1 MRRRLLQVG
10 ILWRPLIALILAL
23 CLIPV
28 GSHPV
33 AALSAED
40 VFDIT
45 YEISLSKTEING
57 SEIFYVTI
65 QGEAKCK
72 EDLEFPYNLV
82 TKAEIT
88 SHIVAIHNGTE
99 KPLSDSYTVI
109 IDPFPQEEGETFEIT
124 EMVIALRFPAGSES
138 GTYDVVGE
146 LIEAKVHA
154 IVWQD
159 VTSYLPPSQAISS
172 VTYVA
177 LDGGGGGGGGGI
189 IVEPD
194 NGLLN
199 YIDEDGV
206 FTDDV
211 TIESEDG
218 DCWVTIDED
227 TTGLTEDGD
236 PLSEISVAQIEEPPP
251 LPEDSPVSVIGLAY
265 DIEPDGATF
274 SPPITLAFTYDDS
287 LVPEG
292 VAEANLVIAI
302 WDEEAGEWID
312 LDCTV
317 DADDNTITA
326 EVSHLTT
333 FAVLAYAYPAAFVA
347 SNLSITPDEVDIG
360 QEIAISVRI
369 TNTGSLEGTYQ
380 VVLILDDQVEATQDI
395 TLAGGARITITF
407 KISEDA
413 ADTYS
418 VSIGDLSGS
427 FVVKPAAVSEPAPAS
442 TSEPASES
450 EPEPEPEPAPAPT
463 HPSSPAQPVNWTV
476 LGGVIAAVVASGLLI
491 FLLARRKPS

>member
-1 MRRRLLQVG
+1 MRRRLLQTG
-10 ILWRPLIALILAL
+10 ILWRPLSALILAL

-28 GSHPV
+28 CSHPV

-40 VFDIT
+40 LFNIT

-57 SEIFYVTI
+57 SEIFYATI
-65 QGEAKCK
+65 QGKAECK
-72 EDLEFPYNLV
+72 EDLEFPYSLV

-109 IDPFPQEEGETFEIT
+109 IDPFPKKEGETFEIT

-138 GTYDVVGE
+138 GTYDVVGK
-146 LIEAKVHA
+146 LDKA
-154 IVWQD
+154 IAYPLGVNVKD
-159 VTSYLPPSQAISS
+159 YLPQTQFMGS

-177 LDGGGGGGGGGI
+177 LDGDGAGGGI
-189 IVEPD
+189 IVGPD

-206 FTDDV
+206 FTDDI

-218 DCWVTIDED
+218 ECWVTIGEG

-236 PLSEISVAQIEEPPP
+236 PLTEISIVQIEEPPP
-251 LPEDSPVSVIGLAY
+251 LPEDSPASVIGLAY

-274 SPPITLAFTYDDS
+274 SPPITLTFTYDES

-292 VAEANLVIAI
+292 VAEVNLVIAI

-317 DADDNTITA
+317 DADNNTITA

-333 FAVLAYAYPAAFVA
+333 FAVLAYAYPAAFVV

-360 QEIAISVRI
+360 QEVAISVRI
-369 TNTGSLEGTYQ
+369 TNTGNLEGTYQ
-380 VVLILDDQVEATQDI
+380 VVLTLDDQVEATQDI

-407 KISEDA
+407 KISKDA

-450 EPEPEPEPAPAPT
+450 EPAPT
-463 HPSSPAQPVNWTV
+463 YPSSPAQPVNWTV

-491 FLLARRKPS
+491 FLLARRRPH

>member
-1 MRRRLLQVG
+1 MKRRLLQVG
-10 ILWRPLIALILAL
+10 ILWRPLSALILAL
-23 CLIPV
+23 CLVPV
-28 GSHPV
+28 CSHPV
-33 AALSAED
+33 AALSVDDYFSYSYNVEFSK
-40 VFDIT
+40 VDI
-45 YEISLSKTEING
+45 EG
-57 SEIFYVTI
+57 SEVFYATVEV
-65 QGEAKCK
+65 EATCK
-72 EDLEFPYNLV
+72 EDLPLAV
-82 TKAEIT
+82 TKMNIT
-88 SHIVAIHNGTE
+88 GRIVAEHQVSGAKVT
-99 KPLSDSYTVI
+99 LSSDYSVTI
-109 IDPFPQEEGETFEIT
+109 EPFPNEVGETSQASE
-124 EMVIALRFPAGSES
+124 VVSLRFPQGSES

-146 LIEAKVHA
+146 LIEAK
-154 IVWQD
+154 ILTILGELD
-159 VTSYLPPSQAISS
+159 VTSYLPSSRAISS

-177 LDGGGGGGGGGI
+177 LDGDGAGGGI

-218 DCWVTIDED
+218 ECWITIGEG

-236 PLSEISVAQIEEPPP
+236 PLTEISIVDLEEPPP
-251 LPEDSPVSVIGLAY
+251 LPEDSPASVIGLAY

-287 LVPEG
+287 LIPEG

-333 FAVLAYAYPAAFVA
+333 FAVLAYAYPAAFVV

-360 QEIAISVRI
+360 QEVAISVRI
-369 TNTGSLEGTYQ
+369 TNTGTLEGTYQ
-380 VVLILDDQVEATQDI
+380 VVLTLDDQVEATQDI
-395 TLAGGARITITF
+395 TLTGGARITIIF
-407 KISEDA
+407 KISENA

-450 EPEPEPEPAPAPT
+450 EPAPT
-463 HPSSPAQPVNWTV
+463 HPSPPAQPVNWTV
-476 LGGVIAAVVASGLLI
+476 LGGVIAAVVAAGLLI
-491 FLLARRKPS
+491 FLLARRRPH